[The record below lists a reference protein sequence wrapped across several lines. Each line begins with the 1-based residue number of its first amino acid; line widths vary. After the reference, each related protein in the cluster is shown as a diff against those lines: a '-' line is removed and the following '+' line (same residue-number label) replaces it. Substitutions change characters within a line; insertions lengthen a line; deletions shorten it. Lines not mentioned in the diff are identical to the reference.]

1 MEILN
6 LKRTESLVELIKK
19 NPTEI
24 MTVHKNDAFQTV
36 THPVTA

>member
-19 NPTEI
+19 DTVL
-24 MTVHKNDAFQTV
+24 MTVPKTDAFII
-36 THPVTA
+36 TATQVAA